1 MKLFINKIKSYTLEE
16 MKMSE
21 ATNILESWESLK
33 AMVEELELDVH
44 KNAHGNKSAGV
55 RARKG
60 LRELKN
66 RAGELVKLTLE
77 AQKS

>member
-1 MKLFINKIKSYTLEE
+1 
-16 MKMSE
+16 MKMSD

-33 AMVEELELDVH
+33 TLVEELELDVH

-60 LRELKN
+60 LRDLKN
-66 RAGELVKLTLE
+66 RAGDLVKLTLE
-77 AQKS
+77 AQKGS

>member
-1 MKLFINKIKSYTLEE
+1 MRLFINKTKSYTLEE
-16 MKMSE
+16 MKMSD